1 MTKVNEL
8 ATTIEMP
15 TVVAPEPVV
24 DISMVNN
31 QAVATGTFETAVV
44 SPAEQMPTPTP
55 TAVLNALTPMQ
66 LEKAKAI
73 ARDLNLQDSK
83 SVMKFGYQSQQK
95 LEAASDQ
102 LLRSTNGSDNEE
114 IARMITHLMSS
125 VNEVMPDDIAKAQ
138 KAGLFPWAKKKAKQR
153 MLAMQVKAQ
162 TIEGSISQFKGQL
175 ENQHDKLLNNNA
187 ILMQQYESLRAYAED
202 LKVEVAAGELKLQEI
217 DTVLLPELERK
228 AAESND
234 QFIIQDVMRLKQVRG
249 DLAAHVDGLLRSQQ
263 FALIQCN
270 QVLVLQNGNFELAK
284 KLQEAT
290 FQIIPIW
297 KSQMTISLMLL
308 GAENALKQLD
318 VVTETTD
325 KLLRGVA
332 TQVKETGVS
341 IARKSKESAL
351 KMETLRHTHAEVLE
365 AVRGIAEVTNTAE
378 AKRREASAELRKNQ
392 DQLLAILKSNETVNP
407 YIEMH

>member
-8 ATTIEMP
+8 TTNIEMP

-44 SPAEQMPTPTP
+44 SPAEQMPTP

-125 VNEVMPDDIAKAQ
+125 VNEVMPDDIAKAR

-175 ENQHDKLLNNNA
+175 ENQHDKLLNNNV

-228 AAESND
+228 ATESND
-234 QFIIQDVMRLKQVRG
+234 QFLIQDVMRLKQVRG

-332 TQVKETGVS
+332 TQVKETGVN

-365 AVRGIAEVTNTAE
+365 AVRGITEVTNTAE

-407 YIEMH
+407 YIEMN

>member
-1 MTKVNEL
+1 MTNVNEL
-8 ATTIEMP
+8 TTTLEMP

-24 DISMVNN
+24 DLSKVNN
-31 QAVATGTFETAVV
+31 QAVATGTFETVAV
-44 SPAEQMPTPTP
+44 SPTEQMPTPAT
-55 TAVLNALTPMQ
+55 VLNALTPMQ

-73 ARDLNLQDSK
+73 ARELNLQDSK

-125 VNEVMPDDIAKAQ
+125 VNEVMPDDIAKAR

-175 ENQHDKLLNNNA
+175 ENQHDKLLNNNV

-228 AAESND
+228 ASESND
-234 QFIIQDVMRLKQVRG
+234 QFLIQDVMRLKQVRG

-365 AVRGIAEVTNTAE
+365 AVRGITEVTNTAE

-392 DQLLAILKSNETVNP
+392 DQLLAILRSNETVNP
-407 YIEMH
+407 YIEMN

>member
-8 ATTIEMP
+8 TTTIEMP

-44 SPAEQMPTPTP
+44 SPAEQMPTP

-125 VNEVMPDDIAKAQ
+125 VNEVMPDDIAKAR

-175 ENQHDKLLNNNA
+175 ENQHDKLLNNNV
-187 ILMQQYESLRAYAED
+187 ILTQQYESLRAYAED

-217 DTVLLPELERK
+217 DNVLLPELERK

-234 QFIIQDVMRLKQVRG
+234 QFLVQDVMRLKQVRG

-365 AVRGIAEVTNTAE
+365 AVRGITEVTNTAE

>member
-44 SPAEQMPTPTP
+44 SPAEQMPTP

-125 VNEVMPDDIAKAQ
+125 VNEVMPDDIAKAR

-175 ENQHDKLLNNNA
+175 ENQHDKLLNNNV

-234 QFIIQDVMRLKQVRG
+234 QFLIQDVMRLKQVRG

-365 AVRGIAEVTNTAE
+365 AVRGITEVTNTAE

-407 YIEMH
+407 YIETH

>member
-8 ATTIEMP
+8 TTTIEMP

-44 SPAEQMPTPTP
+44 SPAEQMPTPS
-55 TAVLNALTPMQ
+55 AVLNALTPMQ

-125 VNEVMPDDIAKAQ
+125 VNEVMPDDIAKAR

-175 ENQHDKLLNNNA
+175 ENQHDKLLNNNV

-217 DTVLLPELERK
+217 DTVLLPELEQK

-234 QFIIQDVMRLKQVRG
+234 QFLIQDVMRLKQVRG

-365 AVRGIAEVTNTAE
+365 AVRGITEVTNTAE

>member
-8 ATTIEMP
+8 TTTIEMP

-44 SPAEQMPTPTP
+44 SPAEQMPTP

-125 VNEVMPDDIAKAQ
+125 VNEVMPDDIAKAR

-175 ENQHDKLLNNNA
+175 ENQHDKLLNNNV

-217 DTVLLPELERK
+217 DTVLLPELEQK

-234 QFIIQDVMRLKQVRG
+234 QFLIQDVMRLKQVRG

-365 AVRGIAEVTNTAE
+365 AVRGITEVTNTAE
-378 AKRREASAELRKNQ
+378 TKRREASAELRKNQ

>member
-8 ATTIEMP
+8 TTTIEMP

-44 SPAEQMPTPTP
+44 SPAEQMPTP

-125 VNEVMPDDIAKAQ
+125 VNEVMPDDIAKAR

-175 ENQHDKLLNNNA
+175 ENQHDKLLNNNV
-187 ILMQQYESLRAYAED
+187 ILTQQYESLRAYAED

-234 QFIIQDVMRLKQVRG
+234 QFLIQDVMRLKQVRG
-249 DLAAHVDGLLRSQQ
+249 DLVAHVDGLLRSQQ

-365 AVRGIAEVTNTAE
+365 AVRGITEVTNTAE

>member
-8 ATTIEMP
+8 TTTIAMP

-24 DISMVNN
+24 DISKVND
-31 QAVATGTFETAVV
+31 QAVATGTFETAAV
-44 SPAEQMPTPTP
+44 SPVEQMPTPAT
-55 TAVLNALTPMQ
+55 VLNALTPMQ

-73 ARDLNLQDSK
+73 ARELNLQDSK

-125 VNEVMPDDIAKAQ
+125 VNEVMPDDIAKAR

-175 ENQHDKLLNNNA
+175 ENQHDKLLNNNV

-228 AAESND
+228 ATESND
-234 QFIIQDVMRLKQVRG
+234 QFLIQDVMRLKQVRG

-365 AVRGIAEVTNTAE
+365 AVRGITEVTNTAE

-407 YIEMH
+407 YIEMN

>member
-8 ATTIEMP
+8 TTTIEMP

-24 DISMVNN
+24 DLSKVNN
-31 QAVATGTFETAVV
+31 QAVATSTFETAVV
-44 SPAEQMPTPTP
+44 SPAEQMPTPS
-55 TAVLNALTPMQ
+55 AVLNALTPMQ

-73 ARDLNLQDSK
+73 ARELNLQDSK
-83 SVMKFGYQSQQK
+83 LVMKFGYQSQQK

-102 LLRSTNGSDNEE
+102 LLRSTNGNDNEE

-125 VNEVMPDDIAKAQ
+125 VNEVMPDDIAKAR

-175 ENQHDKLLNNNA
+175 ENQHDKLLNNNV

-234 QFIIQDVMRLKQVRG
+234 QFLIQDVMRLKQVRG

-365 AVRGIAEVTNTAE
+365 AVRGITEVTNTAE

>member
-8 ATTIEMP
+8 TTTIEMP

-44 SPAEQMPTPTP
+44 SPAEQMPTP

-125 VNEVMPDDIAKAQ
+125 VNEVMPDDIAKAR

-175 ENQHDKLLNNNA
+175 ENQHDKLLNNNV

-202 LKVEVAAGELKLQEI
+202 LKVEIAAGELKLQEI

-234 QFIIQDVMRLKQVRG
+234 QFLIQDVMRLKQVRG

-365 AVRGIAEVTNTAE
+365 AVRGITEVTNTAE

-407 YIEMH
+407 YIEMN

>member
-8 ATTIEMP
+8 TTNIAMP

-24 DISMVNN
+24 DISKVND
-31 QAVATGTFETAVV
+31 QTVATGTFETAAI
-44 SPAEQMPTPTP
+44 SPTEQMPTP
-55 TAVLNALTPMQ
+55 ASVLNALTPMQ

-125 VNEVMPDDIAKAQ
+125 VNEVMPDDIAKAR

-175 ENQHDKLLNNNA
+175 ENQHDKLLNNNV

-228 AAESND
+228 ATESND
-234 QFIIQDVMRLKQVRG
+234 QFLIQDVMRLKQVRG

-332 TQVKETGVS
+332 TQVKETGVN

-365 AVRGIAEVTNTAE
+365 AVRGITEVTNTAE

-407 YIEMH
+407 YIEMN

>member
-8 ATTIEMP
+8 TTTIEMP

-24 DISMVNN
+24 DLSKVNN
-31 QAVATGTFETAVV
+31 QAGATGTFETAVV
-44 SPAEQMPTPTP
+44 SPAEQMPTPS
-55 TAVLNALTPMQ
+55 AVLNALTPMQ

-73 ARDLNLQDSK
+73 ARELNLQDSK

-102 LLRSTNGSDNEE
+102 LLRSTNGNDNEE

-125 VNEVMPDDIAKAQ
+125 VNEVMPDDIAKAR

-175 ENQHDKLLNNNA
+175 ENQHDKLLNNNV

-234 QFIIQDVMRLKQVRG
+234 QFLIQDVMRLKQVRG

-365 AVRGIAEVTNTAE
+365 AVRGITEVTNTAE

>member
-8 ATTIEMP
+8 TTTIEMP

-24 DISMVNN
+24 DISKVNN
-31 QAVATGTFETAVV
+31 QTVAV
-44 SPAEQMPTPTP
+44 SPTEQMPTPAT
-55 TAVLNALTPMQ
+55 VLNALTPMQ

-125 VNEVMPDDIAKAQ
+125 VNEVMPDDIAKAR

-175 ENQHDKLLNNNA
+175 ENQHDKLLNNNV
-187 ILMQQYESLRAYAED
+187 ILTQQYESLRAYAED

-217 DTVLLPELERK
+217 DNVLLPELERK

-234 QFIIQDVMRLKQVRG
+234 QFLVQDVMRLKQVRG

-365 AVRGIAEVTNTAE
+365 AVRGITEVTNTAE

-392 DQLLAILKSNETVNP
+392 DQLLAILRSNETVNP
-407 YIEMH
+407 YIEMN

>member
-8 ATTIEMP
+8 TTTIEMP

-44 SPAEQMPTPTP
+44 SPAEQMPTPS
-55 TAVLNALTPMQ
+55 AVLNALTPMQ

-125 VNEVMPDDIAKAQ
+125 VNEVMPDDIAKAR

-175 ENQHDKLLNNNA
+175 ENQHDKLLNNNV
-187 ILMQQYESLRAYAED
+187 ILTQQYESLRAYAED

-228 AAESND
+228 ASESND
-234 QFIIQDVMRLKQVRG
+234 QFLIQDVMRLKQVRG

-365 AVRGIAEVTNTAE
+365 AVRGITEVTNTAE

-392 DQLLAILKSNETVNP
+392 DQLLAILSSNETVNP

>member
-8 ATTIEMP
+8 TTTIEMP

-44 SPAEQMPTPTP
+44 SPAEQMPTP

-125 VNEVMPDDIAKAQ
+125 VNEVMPDDIAKAR

-175 ENQHDKLLNNNA
+175 ENQHDKLLNNNV

-228 AAESND
+228 ASESND
-234 QFIIQDVMRLKQVRG
+234 QFLIQDVMRLKQVRG

-365 AVRGIAEVTNTAE
+365 AVRGITEVTNTAE

-392 DQLLAILKSNETVNP
+392 DQLLAILSSNETVNP

>member
-8 ATTIEMP
+8 TTTIEMP
-15 TVVAPEPVV
+15 TVVAPEPIV
-24 DISMVNN
+24 DISKVNN
-31 QAVATGTFETAVV
+31 QAVATGTFETTVV
-44 SPAEQMPTPTP
+44 SPVEQMPTPAT
-55 TAVLNALTPMQ
+55 VLNALTPMQ

-73 ARDLNLQDSK
+73 ARELNLQDSK

-125 VNEVMPDDIAKAQ
+125 VNEVMPDDIAKAR

-175 ENQHDKLLNNNA
+175 ENQHDKLLNNNV

-234 QFIIQDVMRLKQVRG
+234 QFLIQDVMRLKQVRG

-365 AVRGIAEVTNTAE
+365 AVRGITEVTNTAE

>member
-8 ATTIEMP
+8 TTTIAMP

-24 DISMVNN
+24 DISKVND
-31 QAVATGTFETAVV
+31 QAVATGTFETAAV
-44 SPAEQMPTPTP
+44 SPVEQMPTPAT
-55 TAVLNALTPMQ
+55 VLNALTPMQ

-73 ARDLNLQDSK
+73 ARELNLQDSK

-125 VNEVMPDDIAKAQ
+125 VNEVMPDDIAKAR

-175 ENQHDKLLNNNA
+175 ENQHDKLLNNNV

-228 AAESND
+228 ATESND
-234 QFIIQDVMRLKQVRG
+234 QFLIQDVMRLKQVRG

-297 KSQMTISLMLL
+297 KLQMTISLMLL

-365 AVRGIAEVTNTAE
+365 AVRGITEVTNTAE

-407 YIEMH
+407 YIEMN

>member
-8 ATTIEMP
+8 TTTIEMP

-44 SPAEQMPTPTP
+44 SPAEQMPTPS
-55 TAVLNALTPMQ
+55 AVLNALTPMQ

-125 VNEVMPDDIAKAQ
+125 VNEVMPDDIAKAR

-175 ENQHDKLLNNNA
+175 ENQHDKLLNNNV

-234 QFIIQDVMRLKQVRG
+234 QFLIQDVMRLKQVRG

-263 FALIQCN
+263 FAVIQCN

-365 AVRGIAEVTNTAE
+365 AVRGITEVTNTAE

-407 YIEMH
+407 YIEMN

>member
-1 MTKVNEL
+1 MTQLNNL
-8 ATTIEMP
+8 TTNIEMP
-15 TVVAPEPVV
+15 TPVAPEPVV
-24 DISMVNN
+24 DISNVNG
-31 QAVATGTFETAVV
+31 QAVATGTFETVAV
-44 SPAEQMPTPTP
+44 SPTEKMPTS
-55 TAVLNALTPMQ
+55 ASVLNALTPMQ

-114 IARMITHLMSS
+114 IARMITHLMAS
-125 VNEVMPDDIAKAQ
+125 VNEVMPDDIAKAR

-175 ENQHDKLLNNNA
+175 ENQHNKLLNNNQ
-187 ILMQQYESLRAYAED
+187 ILAQQYESLRAYAED

-217 DTVLLPELERK
+217 DNVLLPELERK
-228 AAESND
+228 ATENND
-234 QFIIQDVMRLKQVRG
+234 QFLIQDVMRLKQVRG

-270 QVLVLQNGNFELAK
+270 QVLVLQNGNSELAK

-325 KLLRGVA
+325 KLLRGVS

-351 KMETLRHTHAEVLE
+351 KLETLRHTHAELLE
-365 AVRGIAEVTNTAE
+365 TVRGITEVTNSAE
-378 AKRREASAELRKNQ
+378 AKRREASAELQKNQ
-392 DQLLAILKSNETVNP
+392 DQLLAILNSNENVNP

>member
-8 ATTIEMP
+8 TTTIEMP

-44 SPAEQMPTPTP
+44 SPAEQMPTP

-102 LLRSTNGSDNEE
+102 LLRSTNGNDNEE

-125 VNEVMPDDIAKAQ
+125 VNEVMPDDIAKAR

-175 ENQHDKLLNNNA
+175 ENQHDKLLNNNV

-234 QFIIQDVMRLKQVRG
+234 QFLIQDVMRLKQVRG

-365 AVRGIAEVTNTAE
+365 AVRGITEVTNTAE

>member
-1 MTKVNEL
+1 MTQLNNL
-8 ATTIEMP
+8 TTNIAMP
-15 TVVAPEPVV
+15 TPVAPEPTV
-24 DISMVNN
+24 DVTNVNG
-31 QAVATGTFETAVV
+31 QAVATGTIEVPAV
-44 SPAEQMPTPTP
+44 SPTEQMPTPS
-55 TAVLNALTPMQ
+55 AVLSALTPMQ

-73 ARDLNLQDSK
+73 ARDLNLSDTK

-102 LLRSTNGSDNEE
+102 LLRSTSGSDNEE

-125 VNEVMPDDIAKAQ
+125 VNEVMPEDIAKAR

-175 ENQHDKLLNNNA
+175 ENQHDKLLNNNV
-187 ILMQQYESLRAYAED
+187 ILAQQYDSLRAYAED

-217 DTVLLPELERK
+217 DNVLLPELERK
-228 AAESND
+228 ANESGD
-234 QFIIQDVMRLKQVRG
+234 QFVVQDVMRLKHVRG
-249 DLAAHVDGLLRSQQ
+249 DLASHVDGLLRSQQ

-270 QVLVLQNGNFELAK
+270 QVLVLEDGNSELAK
-284 KLQEAT
+284 KLEEAT

-325 KLLRGVA
+325 KLLRGVS

-351 KMETLRHTHAEVLE
+351 TLETLRHTHAELLE
-365 AVRGIAEVTNTAE
+365 TVRGITEVTNSAE

-392 DQLLAILKSNETVNP
+392 EQLLAILNSNENVNP

>member
-8 ATTIEMP
+8 TTTIEMP

-44 SPAEQMPTPTP
+44 SPAEQMPTP

-102 LLRSTNGSDNEE
+102 LLRSTNGNDNEE

-125 VNEVMPDDIAKAQ
+125 VNEVMPDDIAKAR

-175 ENQHDKLLNNNA
+175 ENQHDKLLNNNV

-234 QFIIQDVMRLKQVRG
+234 QFLIQDVMRLKQVRG

-365 AVRGIAEVTNTAE
+365 AVRGITEVTNTAE

-407 YIEMH
+407 YIEMN

>member
-8 ATTIEMP
+8 TTTIEMP

-44 SPAEQMPTPTP
+44 SPAEQMPTP

-125 VNEVMPDDIAKAQ
+125 VNEVMPDDIAKAR

-175 ENQHDKLLNNNA
+175 ENQHDKLLNNNVS
-187 ILMQQYESLRAYAED
+187 LMQQYESLRAYAED

-217 DTVLLPELERK
+217 DTVFLPELERK

-234 QFIIQDVMRLKQVRG
+234 QFLIQDVMRLKQVRG

-365 AVRGIAEVTNTAE
+365 AVRGITEVTNTAE
-378 AKRREASAELRKNQ
+378 TKRREASAELRKNQ

>member
-8 ATTIEMP
+8 TTTIEMP

-24 DISMVNN
+24 DLSKVNN

-44 SPAEQMPTPTP
+44 SPAEQMPTPS
-55 TAVLNALTPMQ
+55 AVLNALTPMQ

-73 ARDLNLQDSK
+73 ARELNLQDSK

-102 LLRSTNGSDNEE
+102 LLRSTNGNDNEE

-125 VNEVMPDDIAKAQ
+125 VNEVMPDDIAKAR

-175 ENQHDKLLNNNA
+175 ENQHDKLLNNNG

-234 QFIIQDVMRLKQVRG
+234 QFLIQDVMRLKQVRG

-365 AVRGIAEVTNTAE
+365 AVRGITEVTNTAE

-407 YIEMH
+407 YIEMN

>member
-44 SPAEQMPTPTP
+44 SPAEQMPTP

-125 VNEVMPDDIAKAQ
+125 VNEVMPDDIAKAR

-234 QFIIQDVMRLKQVRG
+234 QFLIQDVMRLKQVRG

-365 AVRGIAEVTNTAE
+365 AVRGITEVTNRAE

-407 YIEMH
+407 YIETH

>member
-8 ATTIEMP
+8 TTTIEMP

-44 SPAEQMPTPTP
+44 SPAEQMPTPT
-55 TAVLNALTPMQ
+55 AVLNALTPMQ

-73 ARDLNLQDSK
+73 ARELNLQDSK
-83 SVMKFGYQSQQK
+83 SIMKFGYQSQQK

-102 LLRSTNGSDNEE
+102 LLRSTNGNDNEE

-125 VNEVMPDDIAKAQ
+125 VNEVMPDDIAKAR

-175 ENQHDKLLNNNA
+175 ENQHDKLLNNNV

-234 QFIIQDVMRLKQVRG
+234 QFLIQDVMRLKQVRG

-365 AVRGIAEVTNTAE
+365 AVRGITEVTNTAE

>member
-8 ATTIEMP
+8 TTTIEMP

-44 SPAEQMPTPTP
+44 SPAEQMPTPT
-55 TAVLNALTPMQ
+55 AVLNALTPMQ

-73 ARDLNLQDSK
+73 ARELNLQDSK

-102 LLRSTNGSDNEE
+102 LLRSTNGNDNEE

-125 VNEVMPDDIAKAQ
+125 VNEVMPDDIAKAR

-175 ENQHDKLLNNNA
+175 ENQHDKLLNNNV
-187 ILMQQYESLRAYAED
+187 ILTQQYESLRAYAED

-217 DTVLLPELERK
+217 DNVLLPELERK

-234 QFIIQDVMRLKQVRG
+234 QFLVQDVMRLKQVRG

-365 AVRGIAEVTNTAE
+365 AVRGITEVTNTAE

>member
-44 SPAEQMPTPTP
+44 SPAEQMPTP

-125 VNEVMPDDIAKAQ
+125 VNEVMPDDIAKAR

-153 MLAMQVKAQ
+153 MLDMQVKAQ

-175 ENQHDKLLNNNA
+175 ENQHDKLLNNNV

-234 QFIIQDVMRLKQVRG
+234 QFLIQDVMRLKQVRG

-365 AVRGIAEVTNTAE
+365 AVRGITEVTNTAE

-407 YIEMH
+407 YIETH

>member
-8 ATTIEMP
+8 TTTIEMP

-44 SPAEQMPTPTP
+44 SPAEQMPTP

-125 VNEVMPDDIAKAQ
+125 VNEVMPDDIAKAR

-162 TIEGSISQFKGQL
+162 TIEGSILQFKGQL
-175 ENQHDKLLNNNA
+175 ENQHDKLLNNNV

-234 QFIIQDVMRLKQVRG
+234 QFLIQDVMRLKQVRG

-365 AVRGIAEVTNTAE
+365 AVRGITEVTNTAE

-407 YIEMH
+407 YIEMQ

>member
-8 ATTIEMP
+8 TTTIEMP
-15 TVVAPEPVV
+15 AVVAPEPVV

-44 SPAEQMPTPTP
+44 SPAEQMPTPT
-55 TAVLNALTPMQ
+55 AVLNALTPMQ

-73 ARDLNLQDSK
+73 ARELNLQDSK

-102 LLRSTNGSDNEE
+102 LLRSTNGNDNEE

-125 VNEVMPDDIAKAQ
+125 VNEVMPDDIAKAR

-175 ENQHDKLLNNNA
+175 ENQHDKLLNNNV
-187 ILMQQYESLRAYAED
+187 ILTQQYESLRAYAED

-217 DTVLLPELERK
+217 DNVLLPELERK

-234 QFIIQDVMRLKQVRG
+234 QFLVQDVMRLKQVRG

-365 AVRGIAEVTNTAE
+365 AVRGITEVTNTAE

>member
-8 ATTIEMP
+8 TTTIDMP

-24 DISMVNN
+24 DISKVNG
-31 QAVATGTFETAVV
+31 QAVATGTFETVAV
-44 SPAEQMPTPTP
+44 SPTEQMPTSAT
-55 TAVLNALTPMQ
+55 VLNALTPMQ

-125 VNEVMPDDIAKAQ
+125 VNEVMPDDIAKAR

-175 ENQHDKLLNNNA
+175 ENQHDKLLNNNV
-187 ILMQQYESLRAYAED
+187 ILTQQYESLRAYAED

-217 DTVLLPELERK
+217 DNVLLPELERK

-234 QFIIQDVMRLKQVRG
+234 QFLVQDVMRLKQVRG

-365 AVRGIAEVTNTAE
+365 AVRGITEVTNTAE

>member
-8 ATTIEMP
+8 TTTIEMP

-44 SPAEQMPTPTP
+44 SPAEQMPTP

-102 LLRSTNGSDNEE
+102 LLRSTNGNDNEE

-125 VNEVMPDDIAKAQ
+125 VNEVMPDDIAKAR

-175 ENQHDKLLNNNA
+175 ENQHDKLLNNNV
-187 ILMQQYESLRAYAED
+187 ILTQQYESLRAYAED

-228 AAESND
+228 ASESND
-234 QFIIQDVMRLKQVRG
+234 QFLIQDVMRLKQVRG

-365 AVRGIAEVTNTAE
+365 AVRGITEVTNTAE

>member
-8 ATTIEMP
+8 TTNIAMP
-15 TVVAPEPVV
+15 TVVASEPVV
-24 DISMVNN
+24 DISKVND
-31 QAVATGTFETAVV
+31 QAVVTGTFETAAI
-44 SPAEQMPTPTP
+44 SPTEQMPT
-55 TAVLNALTPMQ
+55 TASVLNALTPMQ

-73 ARDLNLQDSK
+73 ARELNLQDSK

-125 VNEVMPDDIAKAQ
+125 VNEVMPDDIAKAR

-175 ENQHDKLLNNNA
+175 ENQHDKLLNNNV

-234 QFIIQDVMRLKQVRG
+234 QFLIQDVMRLKQVRG

-365 AVRGIAEVTNTAE
+365 AVRGITEVTNTAE

-407 YIEMH
+407 YIEMN

>member
-8 ATTIEMP
+8 TTTIEMP

-24 DISMVNN
+24 DLSKVNN
-31 QAVATGTFETAVV
+31 QAVATGTFETVAV
-44 SPAEQMPTPTP
+44 SPTEQMPTPAT
-55 TAVLNALTPMQ
+55 VLNALTPMQ

-73 ARDLNLQDSK
+73 ARELNLQDSK

-125 VNEVMPDDIAKAQ
+125 VNEVMPDDIAKAR

-175 ENQHDKLLNNNA
+175 ENQHDKLLNNNV

-228 AAESND
+228 ASESND
-234 QFIIQDVMRLKQVRG
+234 QFLIQDVMRLKQVRG

-365 AVRGIAEVTNTAE
+365 AVRGITEVTNTAE

-407 YIEMH
+407 YIEMN

>member
-8 ATTIEMP
+8 TTTIEMP

-24 DISMVNN
+24 DLSKVNN

-44 SPAEQMPTPTP
+44 SPAEQMPTPS
-55 TAVLNALTPMQ
+55 AVLNALTPMQ

-73 ARDLNLQDSK
+73 ARELNLQDSK

-102 LLRSTNGSDNEE
+102 LLRSTNGNDNEE

-125 VNEVMPDDIAKAQ
+125 VNEVMPDDIAKARR
-138 KAGLFPWAKKKAKQR
+138 AGLFPWAKKKAKQR

-175 ENQHDKLLNNNA
+175 ENQHDKLLNNNV

-234 QFIIQDVMRLKQVRG
+234 QFLIQDVMRLKQVRG

-365 AVRGIAEVTNTAE
+365 AVRGITEVTNTAE

>member
-8 ATTIEMP
+8 TTTIEMP

-24 DISMVNN
+24 DLSKVND
-31 QAVATGTFETAVV
+31 QVVATGTFETAAV
-44 SPAEQMPTPTP
+44 SPVEQMPTPAT
-55 TAVLNALTPMQ
+55 VLNALTPMQ

-73 ARDLNLQDSK
+73 ARELNLQDSK

-125 VNEVMPDDIAKAQ
+125 VNEVMPDDIAKAR

-175 ENQHDKLLNNNA
+175 ENQHDKLLNNNV

-228 AAESND
+228 ASESND
-234 QFIIQDVMRLKQVRG
+234 QFLIQDVMRLKQVRG

-365 AVRGIAEVTNTAE
+365 AVRGITEVTNTAE

-407 YIEMH
+407 YIEMN

>member
-44 SPAEQMPTPTP
+44 SPAEQMPTP

-234 QFIIQDVMRLKQVRG
+234 QFLIQDVMRLKQVRG

>member
-8 ATTIEMP
+8 TTTIEMP

-44 SPAEQMPTPTP
+44 SPAEQMPTP

-125 VNEVMPDDIAKAQ
+125 VNEVMPDDIAKAR

-175 ENQHDKLLNNNA
+175 ENQHDKLLNNNV

-228 AAESND
+228 ASESND
-234 QFIIQDVMRLKQVRG
+234 QFLIQDVMRLKQVRG

-365 AVRGIAEVTNTAE
+365 AVRGITEVTNTAE
-378 AKRREASAELRKNQ
+378 AKRREASAELRKKQ

-407 YIEMH
+407 YIEMN

>member
-8 ATTIEMP
+8 TTTIEMP

-31 QAVATGTFETAVV
+31 QAVAAGTFETAVV
-44 SPAEQMPTPTP
+44 SPAEQMPTP

-125 VNEVMPDDIAKAQ
+125 VNEVMPDDIAKAR

-175 ENQHDKLLNNNA
+175 ENQHDKLLNNNV

-234 QFIIQDVMRLKQVRG
+234 QFLIQDVMRLKQVRG

-270 QVLVLQNGNFELAK
+270 QVLVLQEGNFELAK

-365 AVRGIAEVTNTAE
+365 AVRGITEVTNTAE

-407 YIEMH
+407 YIEMN

>member
-8 ATTIEMP
+8 TTTIEMP

-44 SPAEQMPTPTP
+44 SPAEQMPTP

-125 VNEVMPDDIAKAQ
+125 VNEVMPDDIAKAR

-175 ENQHDKLLNNNA
+175 ENQHDKLLNNNG

-234 QFIIQDVMRLKQVRG
+234 QFLIQDVMRLKQVRG

-365 AVRGIAEVTNTAE
+365 AVRGITEVTNTAE